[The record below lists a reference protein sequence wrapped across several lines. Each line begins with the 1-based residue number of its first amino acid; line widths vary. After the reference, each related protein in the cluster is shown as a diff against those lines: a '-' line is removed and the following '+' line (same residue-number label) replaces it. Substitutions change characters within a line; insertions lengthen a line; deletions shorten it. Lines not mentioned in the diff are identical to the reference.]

1 MHPIRRME
9 AIRSTLSDGE
19 MGAAE
24 IRAAARLLE
33 GPVSID
39 RILGAVVD
47 PEFPEAALNASLGC
61 EAAEET
67 AWLTIAAAGSRRA
80 HQVLAWRA
88 SQLLDPAELVEAA
101 EATSDGPRHFEEKA
115 GGANHPAAAAAW
127 RLLARL
133 SGSEL
138 GAMLRARPALAAV
151 LNSSHGRG
159 GTSTSSPALGL
170 A

>member
-9 AIRSTLSDGE
+9 AIRSTLLDCE
-19 MGAAE
+19 TGAAE

-33 GPVSID
+33 GTVSVG
-39 RILGAVVD
+39 RILEVVVD
-47 PEFPEAALNASLGC
+47 PEFPRAAVRASLGC

-67 AWLTIAAAGSRRA
+67 AWVTIAAAGSRRA
-80 HQVLAWRA
+80 RQVLAWRA

-101 EATSDGPRHFEEKA
+101 EATPDGPRHLEEKA
-115 GGANHPAAAAAW
+115 GMASHRSAAAAW

-138 GAMLRARPALAAV
+138 KAMLRARPALAAV
-151 LNSSHGRG
+151 INSRRG
-159 GTSTSSPALGL
+159 GATGSFPALGV